1 MISGRRLIA
10 ASTVHLSLDDHMHD
24 FDAAQQDART
34 AKILESEH
42 GSRASL
48 DRPVILFND
57 VVEILRLANLDRR
70 LESGVDRVERRQ
82 IGAAS
87 VNGHGLG

>member
-1 MISGRRLIA
+1 M
-10 ASTVHLSLDDHMHD
+10 ASASILHLSLDDHMHD

-42 GSRASL
+42 GARTSLYRA
-48 DRPVILFND
+48 VILFND

-70 LESGVDRVERRQ
+70 LESGVDRPERRQ
-82 IGAAS
+82 IGAAP